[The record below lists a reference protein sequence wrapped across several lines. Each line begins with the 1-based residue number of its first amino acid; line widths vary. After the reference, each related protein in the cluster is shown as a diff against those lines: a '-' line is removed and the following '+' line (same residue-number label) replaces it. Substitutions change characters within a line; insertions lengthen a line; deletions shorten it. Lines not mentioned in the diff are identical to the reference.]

1 MPLARAAANLDFCHL
16 PFAFATEITVDSRN
30 DVSRYMHWAK
40 LASAAKY
47 NLAISGVID
56 YPLAELP
63 VTIRD
68 LEIGGTG
75 PYGYKPLMERLAA
88 KSGAPE
94 ANLVYTLGTS
104 MANYIALSALVERG
118 DEVLIEQPTYDPL
131 LAILHHLGA
140 KVERFERRP
149 DKGFRV
155 GLGEMERRIGPKTK
169 LVVLCNLHNPSSAF
183 TDDDTL
189 RQIGEMAA
197 KAGARVLVD
206 EVYLETLFDTPWRSA
221 FHLGQNFVT
230 TNSLTKAYGLS
241 GIRCGW
247 VLAAPELCER
257 MWQLVDITY
266 GTPAHPDE
274 MLAVAALDAMDK
286 VRGRAKRLLD
296 TNRDIVNQMLK
307 SRGELDCEP
316 SQHGTTVF
324 PRLKRGRVP
333 EFVKL
338 LREEFETSVVPG
350 EFFEQPQHFRVG
362 FCGST
367 ETVREG
373 TARLAAALEKYK
385 PS

>member
-1 MPLARAAANLDFCHL
+1 MEDVR
-16 PFAFATEITVDSRN
+16 T

-40 LASAAKY
+40 LSSTAKY
-47 NLAISGVID
+47 NLAVSGVMD
-56 YPLAELP
+56 YPLADLP
-63 VTIRD
+63 VTIGD

-88 KSGAPE
+88 KSGAAE
-94 ANLVYTLGTS
+94 ENIVYTLGTS
-104 MANYIALSALVERG
+104 MANYLALSALIGRG

-149 DKGFRV
+149 DKGFRI
-155 GLGEMERRIGPKTK
+155 GLGEMERRVGPKTK

-183 TDDDTL
+183 TGDDTL
-189 RQIGEMAA
+189 RQIGELAA
-197 KAGARVLVD
+197 KVGARVLVD
-206 EVYLETLFDTPWRSA
+206 EVYLETLFDTPWPSA
-221 FHLGQNFVT
+221 FFLGPNFVT

-247 VLAAPELCER
+247 VLAPKDVCAR

-266 GTPAHPDE
+266 GSPVHPAE
-274 MLAVAALDAMDK
+274 RMAIAALDHIDK
-286 VRGRAKRLLD
+286 VRERAKRLLD
-296 TNRDIVNQMLK
+296 TNRAIVNDMLK
-307 SRGELDCEP
+307 ARPEIDCEP
-316 SQHGTTVF
+316 SQYGTTVF
-324 PRLKRGRVP
+324 PRLKRGRVA

-350 EFFEQPQHFRVG
+350 EFFEQPQHFRLG

-373 TARLAAALEKYK
+373 TARVSAALEKYK
-385 PS
+385 P